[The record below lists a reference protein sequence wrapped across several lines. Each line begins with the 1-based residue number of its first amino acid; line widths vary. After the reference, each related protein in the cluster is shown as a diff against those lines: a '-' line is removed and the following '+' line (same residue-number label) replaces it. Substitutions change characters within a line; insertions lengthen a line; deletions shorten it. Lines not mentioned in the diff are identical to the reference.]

1 MILVFI
7 LLVSSIWLRVFIGLI
22 GFVWLLIVITSLWL
36 SSGRSSGK
44 LGWSVLCLLLL
55 LLRLLLWL
63 LVRLLFLLLLLLLF
77 CCQPDIDSSPQIF
90 AEILDQIAHGGRAS
104 PVGRRA
110 GACVNVLHEVAQAAE
125 AARALPAREQ
135 FVRRHAAGLVE
146 LPGQVFDVLDG
157 CSLGAVAGLEV
168 VEDGGQRGEG
178 STAEEAIGTVWTVDC
193 DCVL

>member
-1 MILVFI
+1 VILVFI

-55 LLRLLLWL
+55 LLRLL
-63 LVRLLFLLLLLLLF
+63 FLLLLLLLF
-77 CCQPDIDSSPQIF
+77 CCQPDIDSSPQIS

-125 AARALPAREQ
+125 AARALPTREQ

-178 STAEEAIGTVWTVDC
+178 STAEEAIGAVWTVDC